1 MWEQGDVLV
10 TPTLARRAAG
20 RRADRGPP
28 AGEELPSSLV
38 VLLEAARLWADRR
51 ALAAAR
57 APAARQAAKTASV
70 AVKPC
75 TKLRSPTGPI
85 SPAQKK
91 PAAGALENARSIS
104 DAS

>member
-1 MWEQGDVLV
+1 
-10 TPTLARRAAG
+10 
-20 RRADRGPP
+20 
-28 AGEELPSSLV
+28 

-57 APAARQAAKTASV
+57 APAAARQAAKTASV